1 MTRFFYGY
9 VLVVYLVLLLSF
21 TQARNGMPGK
31 LTLFNVTSSP
41 TCDSVHISWEPS
53 TEGNDDIVKYHIQI
67 KIPHRLI
74 INGELYSSGVSFTT
88 SLTGINVTNLTQK
101 EIVYKFSISAINSK
115 GIESEE
121 SIINITVVPKDNII
135 DYLSRSII
143 NKETRISLVIGG
155 MTFVL
160 GAPVLAYLLGFTSTG
175 IAVGSIGAWLMSIT
189 GPVAAGSLVAILQSI
204 GAAGFSLAAQSLLF
218 VAGATTGG
226 SSIIGLTYIFSDD
239 CVVEAVPV
247 NF

>member
-1 MTRFFYGY
+1 
-9 VLVVYLVLLLSF
+9 
-21 TQARNGMPGK
+21 MPGK

-160 GAPVLAYLLGFTSTG
+160 GAPVLVYLLGFTSAG
-175 IAVGSIGAWLMSIT
+175 ITVGSMVIWHIT
-189 GPVAAGSLVAILQSI
+189 KIRGFGRLIAILQSI
-204 GAAGFSLAAQSLLF
+204 GAVGFSLAAKTLLF
-218 VAGATTGG
+218 LFGITTGG